1 MEALEM
7 KKISVL
13 VILILLLGTVTTAF
27 AHPINADHNQKSQNT
42 EFKATLHPLNRSG
55 VHGKAKLTLEGDQLT
70 VEMEVKGFESN
81 QTHAQH
87 IHGISGQVATCPTP
101 AADTNGDHI
110 VDFSEGLPYYGP
122 VILPLTPFST
132 TPDGTEHYKATFTI
146 DPATIGNL
154 ATRVI
159 VLHGLTVNDSYVGS
173 LPVACGS
180 IRAHN

>member
-1 MEALEM
+1 M
-7 KKISVL
+7 KKISIL
-13 VILILLLGTVTTAF
+13 AILILLMSTVTTVF
-27 AHPINADHNQKSQNT
+27 AHPGKNDHQQETQSTN
-42 EFKATLHPLNRSG
+42 FKATLVPLNRSG
-55 VHGKAKLTLEGDQLT
+55 VHGKAELTLEGDQLT
-70 VEMEVKGFESN
+70 VEMNVRGFESN

-87 IHGISGQVATCPTP
+87 IHGIAGQAATCPTP
-101 AADTNGDHI
+101 AADANGDHI

-146 DPATIGNL
+146 DPTTIGNL

-159 VLHGLTVNDSYVGS
+159 VLHGLTVDGSYVGS
-173 LPVACGS
+173 LPVACGK